1 MSHAGNRPVLKPR
14 GSLIERE
21 EGNMAKSVAQIQ
33 AMVEKLD
40 PEIRISEEAAEAMT
54 AIPGLF
60 VKMAVKKTVKRAREE
75 GVTLI
80 DMDFAERLRD
90 ENTR

>member
-1 MSHAGNRPVLKPR
+1 
-14 GSLIERE
+14 
-21 EGNMAKSVAQIQ
+21 
-33 AMVEKLD
+33 
-40 PEIRISEEAAEAMT
+40 MT